1 MSFLKSNLKYFL
13 RSTHHASCSSW
24 CRFVPI
30 SLTGGVTFAAVSRD
44 RTGRY
49 LQDSS
54 VRRGSFPGLGP
65 PGPCSFSL
73 SHQKYLNCSCF
84 RISKHRE
91 RRELPPLGAQTHGLL
106 LAPKVELSNKVVYQD
121 HMCLHFPLHDSH
133 VIMLP
138 SHPEPEP
145 QICLPNE

>member
-1 MSFLKSNLKYFL
+1 MLGLVLYNINVIYILCL

-49 LQDSS
+49 LRDSS
-54 VRRGSFPGLGP
+54 VRRGAFPGLGP

-73 SHQKYLNCSCF
+73 SRQHSPANLSIVLVLEFEAQLEVRLRAHLRLYPAFSCCSKTF
-84 RISKHRE
+84 
-91 RRELPPLGAQTHGLL
+91 
-106 LAPKVELSNKVVYQD
+106 
-121 HMCLHFPLHDSH
+121 LHFKRQL
-133 VIMLP
+133 
-138 SHPEPEP
+138 
-145 QICLPNE
+145 